1 MIFALITRKDP
12 HSLGGIT
19 QMSVIARRDQTES
32 HSYRHFSAR
41 ECDLHV
47 NVRIGNH

>member
-1 MIFALITRKDP
+1 MIFDLILRIDP
-12 HSLGGIT
+12 QSLGGIT
-19 QMSVIARRDQTES
+19 QMSVIARRDQSES

-41 ECDLHV
+41 ERDLHV